1 MSEKN
6 IVVSMSQQNID
17 RLSASESTF
26 QKLKDERAD
35 AYETIQ
41 QQKLDQYGV
50 VISHLKPIWRDKKTE
65 SNNLPRDV
73 GINVRSDLINDVG
86 MSKANAKVLY
96 EKAVQF
102 IAKFDDEIPTQATAD
117 AVLSVF
123 ANKNIKS
130 QNDLKKAV
138 SDEKDQDLAE
148 QIARKLFGKTKKQ
161 KIKKDDGSIT
171 EEEVYIPTDIDAE
184 KVQAIWEVLEDK
196 RRERQKHDEA
206 NSKSLSEVKG
216 ENDIINRLDEAL
228 AS

>member
-1 MSEKN
+1 
-6 IVVSMSQQNID
+6 
-17 RLSASESTF
+17 
-26 QKLKDERAD
+26 
-35 AYETIQ
+35 
-41 QQKLDQYGV
+41 
-50 VISHLKPIWRDKKTE
+50 
-65 SNNLPRDV
+65 
-73 GINVRSDLINDVG
+73 